1 VSRWP
6 GRKGGRNKFY
16 LMKALFRLVLLVCL
30 FGRIWPF
37 LFIPPVLAG
46 IILTMFAAQCA
57 PKPKRPESRAST
69 VIHHL

>member
-1 VSRWP
+1 
-6 GRKGGRNKFY
+6 
-16 LMKALFRLVLLVCL
+16 MKALFRLVLLVCL